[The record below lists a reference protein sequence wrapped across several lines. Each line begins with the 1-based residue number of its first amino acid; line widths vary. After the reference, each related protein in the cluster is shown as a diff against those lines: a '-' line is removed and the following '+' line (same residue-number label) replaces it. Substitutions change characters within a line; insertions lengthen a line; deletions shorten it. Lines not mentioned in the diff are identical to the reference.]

1 LNVET
6 IKHLNLK
13 VMKKKILFVVSSASV
28 IGPHNRAT
36 GSLLKEVANPYQT
49 FTKQGYDIDIF
60 SVNGGEAPID
70 MVELDDELNQ
80 AFLNSEGIT
89 RMKNTTSIEKV
100 SVEDY
105 DAVFVPGGLAPVV
118 DMPENPTV
126 QRILSAM
133 YEKGGVVSAVCHGP
147 VALTNVK
154 LSDGSYLIDGKDVT
168 GFSIAEEENY
178 AKEDVPFELEDA
190 LKQRGAKYSSA
201 APWQAYV
208 VTDGRLVTGQNPASA
223 KGVAESVI
231 KILEAAKA

>member
-1 LNVET
+1 MSKL

-13 VMKKKILFVVSSASV
+13 VMKKKILFVVSSANV

-36 GSLLKEVANPYQT
+36 GSLLTEVANPYQT

-80 AFLNSEGIT
+80 AFLNGEGVI

>member
-1 LNVET
+1 
-6 IKHLNLK
+6 
-13 VMKKKILFVVSSASV
+13 MKKRILFVVSSANV

-36 GSLLKEVANPYQT
+36 GNLLTEVANPYQT
-49 FTKQGYDIDIF
+49 FKKQGYDIDIF

-70 MVELDDELNQ
+70 MVELDDELNI
-80 AFLNSEGIT
+80 AFLNGEGSAA
-89 RMKNTTSIEKV
+89 MKDTQKIDQI
-100 SVEDY
+100 SVADY

-118 DMPENPTV
+118 DMPENTTV
-126 QRILSAM
+126 QNILSGM
-133 YEKGGVVSAVCHGP
+133 YEKGGIVSAVCHGP
-147 VALTNVK
+147 VALINVK
-154 LSDGSYLIDGKDVT
+154 LNDGSYLIAGKNVT

-190 LKQRGAKYSSA
+190 LKQRGAKYSAA

-231 KILEAAKA
+231 KILEA

>member
-1 LNVET
+1 MSKR

-13 VMKKKILFVVSSASV
+13 VMKKKILFVVSSANV

-36 GSLLKEVANPYQT
+36 GNLLTEVAHPYQT

-60 SVNGGEAPID
+60 SVKGGEAPID

-80 AFLNSEGIT
+80 AFLHGEGAI
-89 RMKNTTSIEKV
+89 RMKNTR
-100 SVEDY
+100 SVEN
-105 DAVFVPGGLAPVV
+105 ASVEV
-118 DMPENPTV
+118 DMPENLTV
-126 QRILSAM
+126 QKVLSAM

-147 VALTNVK
+147 VALINVK
-154 LSDGSYLIDGKDVT
+154 LKDGSYLIDGKNVT

-201 APWQAYV
+201 APWQTYI

-223 KGVAESVI
+223 RGVAESVI
-231 KILEAAKA
+231 KVFEAAKV

>member
-1 LNVET
+1 
-6 IKHLNLK
+6 
-13 VMKKKILFVVSSASV
+13 MKKRILFVVSSASV

-36 GSLLKEVANPYQT
+36 GNLLTEVANPYQT
-49 FTKQGYDIDIF
+49 FKKQGYDIDVY

-70 MVELDDELNQ
+70 MVELDDELNV
-80 AFLNSEGIT
+80 AFLNGEGADAM
-89 RMKNTTSIEKV
+89 RNTKKIDEVSIIG
-100 SVEDY
+100 Y

-118 DMPENPTV
+118 DMPENITV
-126 QRILSAM
+126 QNILSDM

-147 VALTNVK
+147 VALINVK
-154 LSDGSYLIDGKDVT
+154 LNDGSYLIDGKNVT
-168 GFSIAEEENY
+168 GFSKAEEENY

-190 LKQRGAKYSSA
+190 LKQRGANYSAA

-231 KILEAAKA
+231 KILEA